1 MSVYFPLIAVG
12 GFIGILS
19 IVFAV
24 AYAFVKSKKEAF
36 GFERT
41 MDDRELL
48 KRLLSYAK
56 PYYKRFILVIVLMI
70 FSIAHEIISP
80 YLLGYA
86 EELLKGSFEP
96 ARLYLIVGGFA
107 AILLVSMACTYAQSI
122 ILQKTGQ
129 KIVSQIREDTF
140 RHIESLSHGQ
150 LTEIPVGK
158 LVTRVSNDAES
169 VSRMFTH
176 VIVNLV
182 KNLFVIFGVLT
193 AMLVLN
199 YELTLMILC
208 FVPFI
213 IFFTVLFR
221 KFSRMAFRKEKEC
234 TTDINTFLS
243 ENLSGMK
250 ITQNFNRTDYK
261 NAQFAKKN
269 EKHGRAVINTIFVFA
284 VFRPVV
290 FVLYMSS
297 VMLLFYLGGKGY
309 LDGTVFLGKAITG
322 GVIVS
327 FYMYISKFFDPIQ
340 NLAEQFNVMQSA
352 LASAE
357 KIFTVLDIPP
367 KVVDC
372 EDAIDLDDVKGDI
385 EFDNVWF
392 AYKGE
397 EWILKGVSFRINARE
412 TVAFVGATGSGK
424 TTILSLLCRNYDI
437 QKGTIYLDG
446 IDITK
451 IKISSLRKH
460 FGQMLQDV
468 FLFAGTVRSNI
479 TLRDDVPDDKIM
491 EACRY
496 VNADKLIE
504 KLPGG
509 LGEEVR
515 ERSNNFSAGER
526 QLLSFARMIIH
537 RPEVLIL
544 DEATANIDA
553 ETELLIQ
560 NSLEKMMKTGTMLM
574 VAHRLSTIQHADKII
589 VLSHGEII
597 EQGNHFELLEKR
609 GRYYDLYT
617 LQYKKQE
624 LSGMRFA

>member
-1 MSVYFPLIAVG
+1 MHEYFPLIAVG
-12 GFIGILS
+12 GFIGLMS
-19 IVFAV
+19 VAFAV
-24 AYAFVKSKKEAF
+24 AYAFVKSKKQAF
-36 GFERT
+36 GFDRT
-41 MDDRELL
+41 MTDRELL

-56 PYYKRFILVIVLMI
+56 PYYKRFILVLVLMI

-80 YLLGYA
+80 YILGYA
-86 EELLKGSFEP
+86 EELLKGSFTP
-96 ARLYLIVGGFA
+96 ARLYVIVGGFA
-107 AILLVSMACTYAQSI
+107 AILLVSMACTYAQSL

-129 KIVSQIREDTF
+129 KIVSRIREDTF
-140 RHIESLSHGQ
+140 RHIEGLSHGQ

-169 VSRMFTH
+169 VSRMFTN

-182 KNLFVIFGVLT
+182 KNLFVIFGVLA

-221 KFSRMAFRKEKEC
+221 KFSRMAFRREKEC

-261 NAQFAKKN
+261 NDQFTVKN
-269 EKHGRAVINTIFVFA
+269 ERHGRAMLNTIFVFA

-290 FVLYMSS
+290 YVLYMSS
-297 VMLLFYLGGKGY
+297 VMLLFYLGAKGY
-309 LDGTVFLGKAITG
+309 LDGAEFLGKAITG

-327 FYMYISKFFDPIQ
+327 FYMYISRFFDPIQ

-367 KVVDC
+367 MVTDD
-372 EDAIDLDDVKGDI
+372 EDAIELNEVRGDI
-385 EFDNVWF
+385 EFRDVWF

-397 EWILKGVSFRINARE
+397 EWVLKGVSFRINARE

-437 QKGTIYLDG
+437 QKGTILLDG
-446 IDITK
+446 VDIKK

-479 TLRDDVPDDKIM
+479 TLRDEIPDEEIM

-496 VNADKLIE
+496 VNADKLIA

-509 LGEEVR
+509 LDEEVR

-597 EQGNHFELLEKR
+597 EQGNHFELIEKR

-624 LSGMRFA
+624 LSGAQSA